1 MHTRVSRPLRQFLLM
16 AGLLA
21 APMALA
27 GCWAFAASRE
37 VNGEKIPAQYT
48 GLDNQSVAI
57 VVFADEAST
66 DEFPN
71 SREEIANFLTAAF
84 HTKMASV
91 RLLDPREVMNW
102 QDDTLNWNALSEKDI
117 GKHFSTDRVL
127 YIELLDYSTRANQG
141 YGDLQG
147 HIKAECKVFE
157 TGAPGTSPAWSGVID
172 VRWPADR
179 PLDPTTGSEV
189 AVRKRVLEEF
199 SNQLVN
205 CFVEHRQFDESIR
218 EQEE

>member
-1 MHTRVSRPLRQFLLM
+1 MHTRVSRRFGQLMVVAGLM
-16 AGLLA
+16 AV
-21 APMALA
+21 PFVFT
-27 GCWAFAASRE
+27 GCWFFAASRE

-48 GLDNQSVAI
+48 GLANQSVAI
-57 VVFADEAST
+57 VVYADQAST

-84 HTKMASV
+84 HSKMPSV

-102 QDDTLNWNALSEKDI
+102 QDDTLNWNALEEKDI

-141 YGDLQG
+141 FGDLQG
-147 HIKAECKVFE
+147 HIRADCKVFE
-157 TGAPGTSPAWSGVID
+157 TDSPGDSAAWSGVID
-172 VRWPADR
+172 VRWPKDR

-199 SNQLVN
+199 SNALVN
-205 CFVEHRQFDESIR
+205 CFMEHRQFDESIR